1 MDPEDLR
8 ARSRGWAHLLA
19 SRPPSGEA
27 KGRYRSKG
35 DAIPFAETCI
45 NRLDD
50 RYAKTARAAAADGFT
65 ETWLTLSQLLRTTD
79 KDQHEAILSALD
91 NPTVIGLH
99 RRSRTDIR
107 LIMEGDTELWSRR
120 RGEVHLKEGLTRAEL
135 EDIESVTEQA
145 LRWLAAHPSEDVFSA
160 GRLFRISPS
169 TITRGIAA
177 RRLRPVCVKCGQVV
191 RKGFF
196 AG

>member
-1 MDPEDLR
+1 VVGRTYWRVVL
-8 ARSRGWAHLLA
+8 
-19 SRPPSGEA
+19 PSGEA

-50 RYAKTARAAAADGFT
+50 RYAKTAAPPTVT
-65 ETWLTLSQLLRTTD
+65 ETWLTLSRLLRTTD
-79 KDQHEAILSALD
+79 KNQHEAILSALD

-107 LIMEGDTELWSRR
+107 LIMAGDTEIWSRR

-135 EDIESVTEQA
+135 EDIESGA
-145 LRWLAAHPSEDVFSA
+145 M
-160 GRLFRISPS
+160 FR
-169 TITRGIAA
+169 T
-177 RRLRPVCVKCGQVV
+177 CV
-191 RKGFF
+191 
-196 AG
+196 